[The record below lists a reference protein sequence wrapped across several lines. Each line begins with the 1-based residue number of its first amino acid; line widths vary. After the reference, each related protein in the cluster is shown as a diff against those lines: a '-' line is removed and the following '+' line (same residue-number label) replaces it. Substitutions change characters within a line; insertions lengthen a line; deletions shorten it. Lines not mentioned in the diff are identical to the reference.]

1 MSTHATTDGEN
12 ARKTARVERQ
22 HDDRL
27 RQRDDRLRLRMP
39 SHSERARGGPVVAD
53 ALARERRKI
62 AAEVHD
68 LVMQDLAL
76 ALANARVL
84 ADDPLAAPQVS
95 VVVAAAERALAGARR
110 LLGDLAAQDRQP
122 VIEAVGRS
130 VRTAAR
136 DVPLRF
142 HARGISAGAQP
153 DQPTVDALVHIGR
166 EAVTNAIKHASPTA
180 IEVELVRADEWRLRV
195 RDDGRG
201 CHLGH
206 RDHDAHGA
214 HSGGCG
220 GFGLES
226 MKSHAQALGG
236 SLRIATAPG
245 AGTIVEAVLP

>member
-1 MSTHATTDGEN
+1 MSTQATTDGEN
-12 ARKTARVERQ
+12 ARGTARVERQ
-22 HDDRL
+22 RDDRL
-27 RQRDDRLRLRMP
+27 RQRDERLRLRMP
-39 SHSERARGGPVVAD
+39 NHVDRARGGPAAAD
-53 ALARERRKI
+53 ALARERRRI

-84 ADDPLAAPQVS
+84 ADDPVLAPRAS
-95 VVVAAAERALAGARR
+95 MVVAAGERALAGARR
-110 LLGDLAAQDRQP
+110 ILDDLAAQDREP

-130 VRTAAR
+130 VRAAAR

-166 EAVTNAIKHASPTA
+166 EAVTNAIKHASPKA
-180 IEVELVRADEWRLRV
+180 IEVELVQADEWCLRV

-201 CHLGH
+201 CHPG
-206 RDHDAHGA
+206 HGA
-214 HSGGCG
+214 HAGGRG
-220 GFGLES
+220 GFGLAS
-226 MKSHAQALGG
+226 MKRHAQALGG

-245 AGTIVEAVLP
+245 AGTTVEAVLP